1 MSGSLPGWV
10 GRLAAAALLFA
21 VLGTAYL
28 YVAAPLIVAYRTAD
42 EEIERARGLL
52 IRYEA
57 VAATRQGNQRQMD
70 ELSSRQVGSGV
81 YLTGETDALASAE
94 LQGRVRSAV
103 SAHGGSLR
111 SIQTL
116 PVKSDGEFLRASVR
130 VQFTAPMAAFH
141 RILYALESEKP
152 FVFVDNL
159 DVRNRRA
166 KRRSGLEDFDPLLMI
181 RFDISG
187 YLRPEMS

>member
-1 MSGSLPGWV
+1 MSGSLPAWV
-10 GRLAAAALLFA
+10 GRLAAVALLLG

-28 YVAAPLIVAYRTAD
+28 YVAAPLIVAYRTVD
-42 EEIERARGLL
+42 EEIERAGEHL

-57 VAATRQGNQRQMD
+57 IATTRQANQRQSD
-70 ELSSRQVGSGV
+70 ELSSRQFGSGV
-81 YLTGETDALASAE
+81 YLVAETDALASAE
-94 LQGRVRSAV
+94 LQGRLRSAV

-116 PVKSDGEFLRASVR
+116 PIKSDGEFLRVSVR
-130 VQFTAPMAAFH
+130 VQFTASMAAFH

-166 KRRSGLEDFDPLLMI
+166 KRRSGLEDLDPQLMI
-181 RFDISG
+181 RFDLSG

>member
-1 MSGSLPGWV
+1 MSGSLPSWV

-21 VLGTAYL
+21 VLGAVYL
-28 YVAAPLIVAYRTAD
+28 YAAAPLIVAYRTAD
-42 EEIERARGLL
+42 EKIERARELL

-57 VAATRQGNQRQMD
+57 IAATRQANQRQLD
-70 ELSSRQVGSGV
+70 ELASRQVGSGV
-81 YLTGETDALASAE
+81 YLSGETDALASAE
-94 LQGRVRSAV
+94 LQGRMRSEV

-116 PVKSDGEFLRASVR
+116 PVKTDGEFLRVSVR

-141 RILYALESEKP
+141 RILYALESAKP

-166 KRRSGLEDFDPLLMI
+166 KRRSGLKDFDPLLMI
-181 RFDISG
+181 RFDLSG

>member
-1 MSGSLPGWV
+1 MSGSLPAWV

-21 VLGTAYL
+21 VLGAVYL
-28 YVAAPLIVAYRTAD
+28 YVVEPPIVAYRTAD
-42 EEIERARGLL
+42 EEVERARELL

-57 VAATRQGNQRQMD
+57 IAATRQVNQRQLD

-81 YLTGETDALASAE
+81 YLAGKTDALASAE
-94 LQGRVRSAV
+94 LQGRIRAAV
-103 SAHGGSLR
+103 DAHGGSLR

-152 FVFVDNL
+152 FVFADNL

-166 KRRSGLEDFDPLLMI
+166 KRRSGIEDFDPLLMI
-181 RFDISG
+181 RFDLSG